1 MASRRQKKPKIDASQ
16 KAVNTVSIVTDG
28 DARAMH
34 GARLSFPEPRKKSL
48 ARSSSG
54 RRLGIFPR
62 KKKNGGFDMNIFDEV
77 NLLPEELLAQRLGL
91 ASARDGK
98 SFLCP
103 DCGNGSGKTGD
114 GIKQTKLKGKLV
126 WHCYRCGGH
135 WSNVDLVALVEGIS
149 PSDTAELAKRLEEL
163 FPESNKPFLFSRGKG
178 FSHFSTDRAGQASR
192 SASGAFGYRSDGVS
206 LASSDSLFQT
216 PWTVSP
222 NLASESVRAVEPVPP
237 SEQKK
242 LAFESEPKNYGK
254 TFYPRYVETA
264 RKFLTER
271 GGSYRGLTSETFE
284 KYGIVVHPEFVVGDT
299 EKVPTLIIPYDDY
312 HFVARAIDSKRRPTQ
327 HGQGAGLYEPLAIDE
342 KFPTFI
348 VEGELDAL
356 SVVQSVGN
364 LGIRCVATGGAS
376 KYGKV
381 VPLLEKRFRD
391 LESKP
396 SFLVMFDNDAAG
408 KTNGLKLIEE
418 LRRAGYPAEMFFLSE
433 HMTEEKYPKVDAN
446 DLLQSNPDELVR
458 RLLNGLEKSYESLLR
473 QKAVNEER
481 RQKLAETKVQATG
494 NKSGIEIFSFTDYFS
509 GEFFR
514 DIEMTA
520 KYSARKTGFENID
533 ASQVFMP
540 GVYALGALPASGK
553 TTFAWQLL
561 NQLAEKG
568 EPCIYCSFEMS
579 KAELFTKSVVRELY
593 KKNPA
598 MSERLNLTSANIRR
612 GAMRNSRELVEQ
624 AAQFAQSATN
634 LKVAELSNT
643 SVTEL
648 IEGLKPLC
656 ADVDRSPVI
665 CLDYLQIIP
674 SKGSKASSPKE
685 KIDEV
690 MLRLKDFQRATS
702 TTLLVI
708 SAFNRENYYQNVSFS
723 SFKESGAIEY
733 SADVI
738 WGLENHGIDAE
749 GKLDKDEVIKMSRE
763 KVRRI
768 KFSCLKNRNGGQY
781 ECFFRYHAAYDYFES
796 LQEENKGSRYE
807 H

>member
-1 MASRRQKKPKIDASQ
+1 
-16 KAVNTVSIVTDG
+16 
-28 DARAMH
+28 
-34 GARLSFPEPRKKSL
+34 
-48 ARSSSG
+48 
-54 RRLGIFPR
+54 
-62 KKKNGGFDMNIFDEV
+62 MNIFDDV
-77 NLLPEELLAQRLGL
+77 NSLPEALIARRLGL
-91 ASARDGK
+91 STARDGK

-103 DCGNGSGKTGD
+103 ACGNGSGKTGD
-114 GIKQTKLKGKLV
+114 GIKQTKFKGKLI
-126 WHCYRCGGH
+126 WHCYRCDGH
-135 WSNVDLVALVEGIS
+135 WSNADLVGEAEGIK
-149 PSDTAELAKRLEEL
+149 DQAELAKKLEEL
-163 FPESNKPFLFSRGKG
+163 FPEYKTETFLLSKENLATKSPSSTKPFLFSRGEG
-178 FSHFSTDRAGQASR
+178 FSHFSAADRQASK
-192 SASGAFGYRSDGVS
+192 SASRAFGYRSEGES
-206 LASSDSLFQT
+206 QASSDSRSQT
-216 PWTVSP
+216 PWTVPPP
-222 NLASESVRAVEPVPP
+222 NLASEVVRALEAVPP
-237 SEQKK
+237 ASEM
-242 LAFESEPKNYGK
+242 AKNYGK

-271 GGSYRGLTSETFE
+271 GGSYRGLTAETFE
-284 KYGIVVHPEFVVGDT
+284 KYGIVVHPEFGVGDT
-299 EKVPTLIIPYDDY
+299 GKVPTLIIPYDDY
-312 HFVARAIDSKRRPTQ
+312 HFFARAIDSKRRPTQ
-327 HGQGAGLYEPLAIDE
+327 HGQGAGLYEPVPISLE
-342 KFPTFI
+342 CPNFI

-356 SVVQSVGN
+356 SVVQVVGG
-364 LGIRCVATGGAS
+364 LGISCIATGGAS
-376 KYGKV
+376 KYRKV
-381 VPLLEKRFRD
+381 VSELEKRFGE

-396 SFLVMFDNDAAG
+396 SFIVMFDNDTAG
-408 KTNGLKLIEE
+408 RTNGLKLVNE
-418 LRRAGYPAEMFFLSE
+418 LRSAGYAAELYFLE
-433 HMTEEKYPKVDAN
+433 NQMAGMYQDVKTGEKYEVKKMDAN
-446 DLLQSNPDELVR
+446 DLLQENPDELVR
-458 RLLNGLEKSYESLLR
+458 RLIEGIELKENTLLEQMEVMKKSRLL
-473 QKAVNEER
+473 ATEEKR
-481 RQKLAETKVQATG
+481 LITE

-514 DIEMTA
+514 DIEQTA
-520 KYSARKTGFENID
+520 RYSERKTGFENID
-533 ASQVFMP
+533 ALQVFMP

-593 KKNPA
+593 KKNPQ

-612 GAMRNSRELVEQ
+612 GAMRGSLELQEQ
-624 AAQFAQSATN
+624 AARFVQSATN
-634 LKVAELSNT
+634 LRVAELSNT

-648 IEGLKPLC
+648 IEGLKPLV
-656 ADVDRSPVI
+656 AEADRSPVI

-690 MLRLKDFQRATS
+690 MLRLKDFQRATN

-708 SAFNRENYYQNVSFS
+708 SAFNRENYYQKVSFS

-738 WGLENHGIDAE
+738 WGLENHGVDAE

-781 ECFFRYHAAYDYFES
+781 ECFFRYHAAYDYFEVCED
-796 LQEENKGSRYE
+796 EEACGNRRYE

>member
-1 MASRRQKKPKIDASQ
+1 
-16 KAVNTVSIVTDG
+16 
-28 DARAMH
+28 
-34 GARLSFPEPRKKSL
+34 
-48 ARSSSG
+48 
-54 RRLGIFPR
+54 
-62 KKKNGGFDMNIFDEV
+62 MNIFDEV
-77 NLLPEELLAQRLGL
+77 NLLPEEKIAQRLGL
-91 ASARDGK
+91 ATARDGK

-103 DCGNGSGKTGD
+103 DCGNGSGKSGD

-149 PSDTAELAKRLEEL
+149 PSDTAELARRLEEL
-163 FPESNKPFLFSRGKG
+163 FPESKPFLFSRGKG
-178 FSHFSTDRAGQASR
+178 FSHFSVADRQASK
-192 SASGAFGYRSDGVS
+192 SASWDFGYRSEGES
-206 LASSDSLFQT
+206 QASSDSRSWT
-216 PWTVSP
+216 PWTVP
-222 NLASESVRAVEPVPP
+222 PAFALERACEPMRASEPVP
-237 SEQKK
+237 
-242 LAFESEPKNYGK
+242 PKNYGK
-254 TFYPRYVETA
+254 TFYPRYVETM
-264 RKFLTER
+264 RKFLAER
-271 GGSYRGLTSETFE
+271 GGSYRGLTAETFE
-284 KYGIVVHPEFVVGDT
+284 KYGVVVHLEFGVGDT
-299 EKVPTLIIPYDDY
+299 EKLPTLIIPYDAY
-312 HFVARAIDSKRRPTQ
+312 HFVARAVDSKRRPTQ
-327 HGQGAGLYEPLAIDE
+327 HGQGAGLYEPLEIDG
-342 KFPTFI
+342 KYPTFI

-356 SVVQSVGN
+356 SVVQSVGSR
-364 LGIRCVATGGAS
+364 GIRCVATGGAS

-381 VPLLEKRFRD
+381 VPELEKRFGKS
-391 LESKP
+391 ESKP
-396 SFLVMFDNDAAG
+396 SFLVMFDNDEAG
-408 KTNGLKLIEE
+408 KANGLKLVEE
-418 LRRAGYPAEMFFLSE
+418 LRAASYPAEMFFLSE
-433 HMTEEKYPKVDAN
+433 HMAGEKYPKVDAN

-458 RLLNGLEKSYESLLR
+458 RLLDGLEKSYESLSK
-473 QKAVNEER
+473 QKLSNEEW

-494 NKSGIEIFSFTDYFS
+494 NKNGIEIFSFTDYFA

-520 KYSARKTGFENID
+520 KYSERKTGFENID
-533 ASQVFMP
+533 ALQVFMP

-593 KKNPA
+593 KRNPQ

-612 GAMRNSRELVEQ
+612 GAMRDSRELVEQ
-624 AAQFAQSATN
+624 AAIFAQSATN
-634 LKVAELSNT
+634 LRVAELSNI

-648 IEGLKPLC
+648 IEGLKPLV
-656 ADVDRSPVI
+656 AEADRSPVI

-674 SKGSKASSPKE
+674 SKGSKSSSPKE

-690 MLRLKDFQRATS
+690 MLRLKDFQRATN

-708 SAFNRENYYQNVSFS
+708 SAFNRENYYQKVSFS

-738 WGLENHGIDAE
+738 WGLENHSVDAE

-768 KFSCLKNRNGGQY
+768 KFSCLKNRNGGAY

-796 LQEENKGSRYE
+796 CENEGTCGSRRYE

>member
-1 MASRRQKKPKIDASQ
+1 
-16 KAVNTVSIVTDG
+16 
-28 DARAMH
+28 
-34 GARLSFPEPRKKSL
+34 
-48 ARSSSG
+48 
-54 RRLGIFPR
+54 
-62 KKKNGGFDMNIFDEV
+62 MNIFGDV
-77 NLLPEELLAQRLGL
+77 NSLPEAVIAQRLGL
-91 ASARDGK
+91 TLARDGK

-103 DCGNGSGKTGD
+103 DCGNGSGKSGD

-149 PSDTAELAKRLEEL
+149 PSDTAELARRLEEV
-163 FPESNKPFLFSRGKG
+163 FPETSKPFLFSRGED
-178 FSHFSTDRAGQASR
+178 FSHFSAAERQASK
-192 SASGAFGYRSDGVS
+192 SASRVFGYRSEGES
-206 LASSDSLFQT
+206 RASSDSLSRT
-216 PWTVSP
+216 PWIVPPP
-222 NLASESVRAVEPVPP
+222 NLASEPVP
-237 SEQKK
+237 
-242 LAFESEPKNYGK
+242 PKNYGK
-254 TFYPRYVETA
+254 TFYPRYVEMA
-264 RKFLTER
+264 QKFLTER
-271 GGSYRGLTSETFE
+271 GGSYRGLTAETFE
-284 KYGIVVHPEFVVGDT
+284 KYGIVVHPEFGVGDM
-299 EKVPTLIIPYDDY
+299 EKLLTLIIPYDDY

-327 HGQGAGLYEPLAIDE
+327 HGQCAGLYEPLKIDGE
-342 KFPTFI
+342 YPTFI

-356 SVVQSVGN
+356 SVVQAVGN

-381 VPLLEKRFRD
+381 VPELEKRFGK

-396 SFLVMFDNDAAG
+396 SFLVMFDNDEAG
-408 KTNGLKLIEE
+408 KTNGLKLVEE
-418 LRRAGYPAEMFFLSE
+418 LRTAGYPAEIFFLLE
-433 HMTEEKYPKVDAN
+433 HMASEDYPKVDAN

-458 RLLNGLEKSYESLLR
+458 RLLNGLEKGYESLSK
-473 QKAVNEER
+473 QKAAIQAR
-481 RQKLAETKVQATG
+481 RQVMTELKRQE

-509 GEFFR
+509 REFFR

-520 KYSARKTGFENID
+520 KYSERKTGFENID

-593 KKNPA
+593 KKSPA
-598 MSERLNLTSANIRR
+598 MSEKLNLTSANIRR
-612 GAMRNSRELVEQ
+612 GAMRGSRELVEQ

-648 IEGLKPLC
+648 IEGLKPLV
-656 ADVDRSPVI
+656 AEADRSSVI

-690 MLRLKDFQRATS
+690 MLRLKDFQRATN

-708 SAFNRENYYQNVSFS
+708 SAFNRENYYQKVSFS

>member
-1 MASRRQKKPKIDASQ
+1 
-16 KAVNTVSIVTDG
+16 
-28 DARAMH
+28 
-34 GARLSFPEPRKKSL
+34 
-48 ARSSSG
+48 
-54 RRLGIFPR
+54 
-62 KKKNGGFDMNIFDEV
+62 MNIFDEV
-77 NLLPEELLAQRLGL
+77 NSLPEAVIAQRLGL
-91 ASARDGK
+91 ALARDGK

-103 DCGNGSGKTGD
+103 DCGNGSGKSGD

-149 PSDTAELAKRLEEL
+149 PSETAELARRLEEI
-163 FPESNKPFLFSRGKG
+163 FPESKPFLFSREG
-178 FSHFSTDRAGQASR
+178 FSHFSVAERQASK
-192 SASGAFGYRSDGVS
+192 SASRDFGYRSDGDS
-206 LASSDSLFQT
+206 LASSDSR
-216 PWTVSP
+216 S
-222 NLASESVRAVEPVPP
+222 LASEAVRALEPVPP
-237 SEQKK
+237 
-242 LAFESEPKNYGK
+242 KNYGE
-254 TFYPRYVETA
+254 TFYPRYKETA
-264 RKFLTER
+264 RKFLAER
-271 GGSYRGLTSETFE
+271 GGSYRGLAAETFE
-284 KYGIVVHPEFVVGDT
+284 KYGVVVHPEFGVGDA
-299 EKVPTLIIPYDDY
+299 EKLPTLIIPYDDY

-327 HGQGAGLYEPLAIDE
+327 HGQGAGLYEPVPISLE
-342 KFPTFI
+342 CPNFI

-356 SVVQSVGN
+356 SVVQAVGN

-381 VPLLEKRFRD
+381 VLELEKRFGKSK
-391 LESKP
+391 SKP
-396 SFLVMFDNDAAG
+396 SFLVMFDNDEVG
-408 KTNGLKLIEE
+408 KTNGLKLVEE
-418 LRRAGYPAEMFFLSE
+418 LRLAGYPAEMFFLSE
-433 HMTEEKYPKVDAN
+433 HMAGEKYPKVDAN

-458 RLLNGLEKSYESLLR
+458 RLLYGLEKSYESLSK

-481 RQKLAETKVQATG
+481 RQAMAETRRQE

-520 KYSARKTGFENID
+520 KYSERKTGFENID
-533 ASQVFMP
+533 AAQVFMP

-561 NQLAEKG
+561 NQLAERG

-612 GAMRNSRELVEQ
+612 GAMRSSLELREQ
-624 AAQFAQSATN
+624 AAQFAKSATN
-634 LKVAELSNT
+634 LRVAELSNT

-674 SKGSKASSPKE
+674 SKGSKASSSKE

-690 MLRLKDFQRATS
+690 MLRLKDFQRATN

-708 SAFNRENYYQNVSFS
+708 SAFNRENYYQKVSFS

-738 WGLENHGIDAE
+738 WGLENYGVDAE

-768 KFSCLKNRNGGQY
+768 KFSCLKNRNGGAY
-781 ECFFRYHAAYDYFES
+781 ECFFRYHAAYDYFEAC
-796 LQEENKGSRYE
+796 EEEETYGSRRYE